1 MSASRPTANARRIAG
16 YRVVGKCFFD
26 SERIVREPVQ
36 ELEALGTDDTGL
48 NIVDMG
54 VDETRSDEATGM
66 VGKRALRW
74 QLGFQLSVR
83 SDRLNHTVA
92 ADHEAVR
99 LADESLVRIGEN
111 GSSRQKIN
119 VPRTALME
127 ASPAGALIGH
137 AS

>member
-66 VGKRALRW
+66 VGKRALRR

-83 SDRLNHTVA
+83 SDRLDHAVA

-99 LADESLVRIGEN
+99 LAHESLVRIGEK
-111 GSSRQKIN
+111 RIVAAEDQ
-119 VPRTALME
+119 R
-127 ASPAGALIGH
+127 PAHSADGGLACGGAH
-137 AS
+137 RAR